1 MIGEVPARRLAAV
14 VLAAGA
20 GSRFDGG
27 GKLVAALEGRAI
39 LQHVLDAVAAAPL
52 REVVVVTR
60 PDAEPLER
68 SIAWRAER
76 RVPNPRPSD
85 GLASSLKVGLAALD
99 VEVEGALVVL
109 GDQPRVRSIVIRRV
123 ADAWR
128 NGAGPIVAARY
139 SRDGAPNPVLLDRS
153 VWPLAFGLTGDRG
166 MGPVLREK
174 AGLVR
179 WIDVAGENPDVDTRA
194 DLEQLAG
201 EGST

>member
-1 MIGEVPARRLAAV
+1 M

-20 GSRFDGG
+20 GSRFGG
-27 GKLVAALEGRAI
+27 GKLVAPLEGRPI
-39 LQHVLDAVAAAPL
+39 LQHVLDAVAGAPL
-52 REVVVVTR
+52 REVIVVTR
-60 PDAEPLER
+60 PDAEPIEQ

-76 RVPNPRPSD
+76 RVANPRPSD
-85 GLASSLKVGLAALD
+85 GLASSLQVGLAALD
-99 VEVEGALVVL
+99 AGVDAALVVL

-128 NGAGPIVAARY
+128 GGAGPIVAARY

-166 MGPVLREK
+166 MGLVLREK
-174 AGLVR
+174 PGLVR

-201 EGST
+201 EGSA